1 MLNNALLVQIYGL
14 MCRSLLTNLFVNVIG
29 AIHGRAA
36 RHGIFWP
43 TAPSTIHTKIVRVFL
58 ATRWDDLRILSIE
71 VFTLLLRIPRAALI
85 AFIVFGYGL
94 AFIISCV
101 SVSCLDGGQVLAIVC
116 RRKWQIV
123 VDLYD

>member
-14 MCRSLLTNLFVNVIG
+14 MSRSLLTNLFVNVIG

-36 RHGIFWP
+36 RHCIFRS
-43 TAPSTIHTKIVRVFL
+43 AASSSIHTKIVRVL
-58 ATRWDDLRILSIE
+58 LTTRWDDLRILSIE
-71 VFTLLLRIPRAALI
+71 VFTLLLGFPGAALV

-94 AFIISCV
+94 TFIISCV
-101 SVSCLDGGQVLAIVC
+101 SVSRLDGGQMLAIVC